1 MVILKK
7 IKASSLNEVIIATIV
22 IVLVFGI
29 AIAILNNIMQNTIRK
44 NTKAANS
51 KLSEIVYQYQH
62 ALIKLPYS
70 NDEGDWLI
78 HISKQNNNNLNE
90 VEFEITSKKTNTTV
104 SRKIIDYEKN

>member
-22 IVLVFGI
+22 IVLIFGI
-29 AIAILNNIMQNTIRK
+29 AIATLNNIMQNTLRK

-51 KLSEIVYQYQH
+51 KLNELVYQYKNQ
-62 ALIKLPYS
+62 LIKLPY
-70 NDEGDWLI
+70 NNNERDWLI
-78 HISKQNNNNLNE
+78 HISKQTDSNLSE
-90 VEFEITSKKTNTTV
+90 IEFEITSKKTNTTV